1 MERKNIK
8 KNVRLK
14 YSSFRRV
21 ITLVYVKTLTRSSS
35 LRNQL
40 LFSIINDV

>member
-1 MERKNIK
+1 MEIKNIK

-14 YSSFRRV
+14 YFSFWRV
-21 ITLVYVKTLTRSSS
+21 IALVYVKTLARSSS
-35 LRNQL
+35 LGNQL